1 MKPKVLLVDDDQNLL
16 IPMEMILGGKYDVT
30 TAQSGD
36 EGLATLKAKGPFAVV
51 VSDRQMPGMD
61 GIQFLS
67 LLRQQAPDTVRIM
80 LTGNVDVEHAVHVV
94 NEGNIFRFLLKPF
107 EKEVL
112 ARAVDDAEAQHRLVT
127 AEKELLNKTLNGSIK
142 LLTDILSLVDAKSFN
157 RAAPLRVL
165 IADLATKMPLAE
177 SWEMIVAAMLSPI
190 GYVTLPSET
199 LAKARAGQPL
209 SRTEEQ
215 LVNNVPEIT
224 SRLLSNIPRLE
235 GVAKIALYQ
244 GKQFNGKG
252 FPADDLRGEA
262 IPAGARLLK
271 ILNDMLERCAAGK
284 TREQAFN
291 EMSASAGFYDQPL
304 LASVKAALGPG
315 EEKTTDVP
323 QTALVRVH
331 ELRAGMILQSDI
343 VTKDGMLILA
353 ASHLINQ
360 TVLEKIQNFNLIY
373 GIQEPISI
381 KNR

>member
-1 MKPKVLLVDDDQNLL
+1 
-16 IPMEMILGGKYDVT
+16 MEMILGGKYEVT

-36 EGLATLKAKGPFAVV
+36 EGLAKLKAKGPFAVV

-80 LTGNVDVEHAVHVV
+80 LTGNADLEHAVNVV

-157 RAAPLRVL
+157 RAARLRVL

-199 LAKARAGQPL
+199 LAKARAGQAL
-209 SRTEEQ
+209 SKTEEQ

-252 FPADDLRGEA
+252 FPVDDVKGEA

-284 TREQAFN
+284 TREQAFD

-304 LASVKAALGPG
+304 LKAVKAALGPG
-315 EEKTTDVP
+315 EEKPADAP
-323 QTALVRVH
+323 QTTLVHVH

-343 VTKDGMLILA
+343 VTRDGMLILA
-353 ASHLINQ
+353 SNHLINQ